1 MVGRSRRIRRASAV
15 RRHGAGSSDFSSHG
29 GRTLRVVLGKAARI
43 VAPGICSGSME
54 EATRIGR
61 RRRNLGWAA
70 AAVSLAGLLGGIAGW
85 EARRERLALE
95 AVVRAEGEALAEA
108 LGHAVENASA
118 SGREIEEL
126 AAARLLD
133 VARLLARLDAR
144 DSLDAREVASAA
156 DDLALRSVVLL
167 DADLAATASF
177 PPGAPVPASWTGALR
192 ALARREADEVVFP
205 TVGSDAAPTFG
216 AAVRRARGGAVV
228 VAMDGSE
235 MLAFAEETG
244 AAHLLEAVAGTG
256 GIVFAVLEDRSG
268 AAIASERVTTP
279 EPKVME
285 LSRPVRLGGESVGL
299 LRVGI
304 STAVVDAAGRSALR
318 RAALTAAFVF
328 VLVAAIGAA
337 LAGRRRAREEREARE
352 REVRRGESLAALGRL
367 AATVAHE
374 VRNPLNAVAVGIQ
387 RLEREFPPGPG
398 EEGEARLTRLVR
410 EEVARLDGIVTRF
423 LEMARPPDLHP
434 TEGSLDEALREASPL
449 LTHGMPEGVRI
460 EIRPGGAARAVFDA
474 GAFRQIV
481 LNLVRNALDAVG
493 ATGRITVETR
503 ADRERAML
511 EVADDGPG
519 IPPEDRERIFEFGYS
534 TKPGGSGL
542 GLPTV
547 QRLAA
552 EMGGSVSV
560 DRLPDRGT
568 VFRVTFP
575 LAPHLR
581 SRR

>member
-1 MVGRSRRIRRASAV
+1 MDRGSRLR
-15 RRHGAGSSDFSSHG
+15 RRHRH
-29 GRTLRVVLGKAARI
+29 
-43 VAPGICSGSME
+43 
-54 EATRIGR
+54 
-61 RRRNLGWAA
+61 LGWAFL
-70 AAVSLAGLLGGIAGW
+70 AVSLAACFGGLAGW
-85 EARRERLALE
+85 GARRERLALE

-118 SGREIEEL
+118 SSREIEEL
-126 AAARLLD
+126 ASARLLD
-133 VARLLARLDAR
+133 VARLLARLDET
-144 DSLDAREVASAA
+144 DPLDASEIAAAA
-156 DDLALRSVVLL
+156 DDLALRSVALL
-167 DADLAATASF
+167 DARLETTAAF
-177 PPGAPVPASWTGALR
+177 PPGFPLPGSWTAALR
-192 ALARREADEVVFP
+192 DLADGKADEVVFP
-205 TVGSDAAPTFG
+205 TAGSGDASTFG
-216 AAVRRARGGAVV
+216 AAVRRVRGGAVV
-228 VAMDGSE
+228 ATMDASE
-235 MLAFAEETG
+235 MLAFADETG

-256 GIVFAVLEDRSG
+256 GIVFVVLEDRSG
-268 AAIASERVTTP
+268 AAIASERAQDP
-279 EPKVME
+279 EPNVME
-285 LSRPVRLGGESVGL
+285 LSRPVHLGAEGPGL
-299 LRVGI
+299 LRLGV
-304 STAVVDAAGRSALR
+304 STAVVHAAGRSALR
-318 RAALTAAFVF
+318 RAATTAAFVF
-328 VLVAAIGAA
+328 VLVAAVGAA

-387 RLEREFPPGPG
+387 RLEREYPPGPG
-398 EEGEARLTRLVR
+398 EEGQARLTRLVR
-410 EEVARLDGIVTRF
+410 DEVARLDGIVTRF

-434 TEGSLDEALREASPL
+434 AEGSLDEALREAAPL
-449 LTHGMPEGVRI
+449 LTEGAPEGVRI
-460 EIRPGGAARAVFDA
+460 EVRPNGAVRAFFDA
-474 GAFRQIV
+474 GAFRQIA

-503 ADRERAML
+503 AEGEHAVL

-519 IPPEDRERIFEFGYS
+519 VPPEDRERIFEFGYS

-575 LAPHLR
+575 VERHLR
-581 SRR
+581 DRR